1 MTKTKKTGIIRAL
14 NTNEIFES
22 QPLPHCKAFA
32 LELAAYL
39 KLYDGTMDTK
49 KSITL

>member
-1 MTKTKKTGIIRAL
+1 MGIKGAL

-22 QPLPHCKAFA
+22 QPIPDCKAFT
-32 LELAAYL
+32 LKLAAYL

-49 KSITL
+49 KSVAL